1 VDEEL
6 TTPPEVGFAPV
17 LHRNI
22 EALVERRRTES
33 RERSRQDRIA
43 DRVTRFTGSMRFV
56 FIHVAIFGGW
66 ILWNLPFSPL
76 PRFDPSLVV
85 LAMAASV
92 EAIFLSTFVLI
103 SQNRMAADADRRAEL
118 DLQVSLLAEH
128 EVTRLIRMVKAI
140 GDRLGVDES
149 QSPDLPHLER
159 DVRPE
164 AVLDRIDDAKR
175 RADEQP
181 EDAAH

>member
-1 VDEEL
+1 
-6 TTPPEVGFAPV
+6 
-17 LHRNI
+17 
-22 EALVERRRTES
+22 
-33 RERSRQDRIA
+33 
-43 DRVTRFTGSMRFV
+43 
-56 FIHVAIFGGW
+56 
-66 ILWNLPFSPL
+66 
-76 PRFDPSLVV
+76 
-85 LAMAASV
+85 
-92 EAIFLSTFVLI
+92 
-103 SQNRMAADADRRAEL
+103 MAADADRRAEL